1 MCNLSNTIKEM
12 KTKTKQNKYSD
23 IKAKD
28 MEVILFHQF
37 VARARCKKV
46 QDCYMALAE
55 DIGQLLQNKP
65 ATNSKA
71 LTD

>member
-1 MCNLSNTIKEM
+1 M
-12 KTKTKQNKYSD
+12 KTKSKQSKYSD

-46 QDCYMALAE
+46 QDCYMALAH
-55 DIGQLLQNKP
+55 DIGQLLENKP

-71 LTD
+71 LLD

>member
-1 MCNLSNTIKEM
+1 M
-12 KTKTKQNKYSD
+12 KTKQAKYSD

-46 QDCYMALAE
+46 DECYMALAE
-55 DIGQLLQNKP
+55 DIGQLLQDKP
-65 ATNSKA
+65 ATNSKD
-71 LTD
+71 LTL

>member
-1 MCNLSNTIKEM
+1 M
-12 KTKTKQNKYSD
+12 KTKSKQSKYSD

-55 DIGQLLQNKP
+55 DIGQLLQNKK
-65 ATNSKA
+65 ATNSAA

>member
-1 MCNLSNTIKEM
+1 M
-12 KTKTKQNKYSD
+12 KTKSKQNKYSD

-55 DIGQLLQNKP
+55 DIGKLLQNKQ
-65 ATNSKA
+65 ATNSKD